1 MSIYNNDQ
9 NNQEEKKQQ
18 ALLPSF
24 EDFKHKNG
32 AIFWWA
38 SEFMIMLG
46 YDDYNVFKNKVI
58 GKATQAL
65 ISLGIDHYLQ
75 ITPAKR
81 KIDGEDVDDLKLTR
95 FACYIVAMNGNP
107 QKKEVALA
115 QAYFAAETR
124 KLELFLEGNEDIA
137 RLIYREEFTTG
148 QKSLMNT
155 AARAGVENYAEFN
168 NAGYIGLYNKTAEQ
182 LKRQRNLP
190 QSDTTR
196 LQDYMGRTELAANLF
211 RVTQTEERL
220 KQDEIKTQ
228 QQANKT
234 HYNIGSRIRQMV
246 EENTGKLPE
255 QLPIQRKLPEVK
267 KELKKAKKALEGIDK
282 K

>member
-155 AARAGVENYAEFN
+155 TARAGVENYAEFN